1 MKHSKK
7 SSKIINDIEYIFK
20 NVYVLYSLVILS
32 VVYLFMLLNMNNFN
46 AIGFFILLG
55 IIVYCYTKNMSVI
68 LTICILF
75 TLFIFPMKSKEGMT
89 TTTTTEPTAPV
100 SPITTPTTEPKS
112 TETTMGGTM
121 GGTIES
127 SNENNSKEKTGGSN
141 PAPNTTTLPT
151 DGFTGN
157 LAGQSRIDPA
167 STMTQAFTNLENMLG
182 GDGINKLS
190 SDTQNLVEKQAQL
203 FKVIENMTPLIEK
216 ASGLMSKFSN
226 F

>member
-7 SSKIINDIEYIFK
+7 SSKIMNDMEYIYK

-32 VVYLFMLLNMNNFN
+32 VVYLFMLLSMNNFN

-55 IIVYCYTKNMSVI
+55 IIVYCYTKNMSII

-89 TTTTTEPTAPV
+89 TETTAPEPTPPESPV
-100 SPITTPTTEPKS
+100 TSTPTTTS
-112 TETTMGGTM
+112 TTM

-127 SNENNSKEKTGGSN
+127 SADKSKEKTDGTT
-141 PAPNTTTLPT
+141 PAPNTTSIPT

-190 SDTQNLVEKQAQL
+190 NDTQNLVEKQAQL
-203 FKVIENMTPLIEK
+203 FKVIENMTPLIER
-216 ASGLMSKFSN
+216 ASTLMTKFSN